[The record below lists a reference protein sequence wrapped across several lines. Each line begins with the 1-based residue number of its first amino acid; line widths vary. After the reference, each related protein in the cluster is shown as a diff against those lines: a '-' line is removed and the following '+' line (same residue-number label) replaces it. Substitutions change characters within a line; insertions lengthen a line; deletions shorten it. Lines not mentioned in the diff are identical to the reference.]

1 MTTTIDTI
9 LGRASAARLGSP
21 APTRAQLE
29 IILSAGLNA
38 PDHGRLRPWRYVV
51 LQGDGLD
58 LLGRAMSELKQRQT
72 PEASAEVLDAVRMKA
87 RRAPVIVVAAAHLV
101 KGHRK
106 VPEIEQIIAVGAA
119 VENMV
124 LAAHSLGIGTM
135 WKTGDP
141 AYDSQVKQVL
151 GLDLN
156 GTAKDG
162 EHLAAGPAEES
173 EGPAGGE
180 GTPAD
185 AEAPAEVAV
194 EETAPPAEEAKAE
207 ETPTV
212 EETSS

>member
-151 GLDLN
+151 GLDPEDQIVAFLYL
-156 GTAKDG
+156 GTTLTSG
-162 EHLAAGPAEES
+162 SPQH
-173 EGPAGGE
+173 
-180 GTPAD
+180 AD
-185 AEAPAEVAV
+185 PSAHVRWLGAPAPGDV
-194 EETAPPAEEAKAE
+194 
-207 ETPTV
+207 
-212 EETSS
+212 S